1 LKVDAK
7 GRILIPNE
15 IRSLLNIENV
25 VSAHADN
32 GKLWSRTSKPLFNNA
47 ITSIFFLST
56 FIFNFS
62 LTAIDSSLDPSYM
75 SYRLISYSSDKNFLF
90 STLIFNLNN
99 NYASRH
105 YNNFIKRI
113 FLTRVLMSIL
123 REFLSNAL

>member
-25 VSAHADN
+25 VSAHADDM
-32 GKLWSRTSKPLFNNA
+32 KLWSRTSKPLFNNA

-62 LTAIDSSLDPSYM
+62 LAAIDSSLDPSYM